1 MSPTNATARYLKIAQ
16 TPISKG
22 DYAGLDARYSPEYEA
37 LEVELAKALSLH
49 ENGKVDW
56 QKVQEHSEVILTTLS
71 KDLRV
76 VCWLSW
82 ALYQLQSFAGLVA
95 GFGMLCHFCT
105 HHWAQIHPAKSR
117 TRSAA
122 ISWLIMRLEKA
133 LDSNVP
139 VKDQLEL
146 FRQLVKLLEELD
158 AVLTQHLKADAPL
171 ILPLRRRLA
180 SMVQRASDHR
190 PEPGPMEAAIAQVKQ
205 TATQWFAGESV
216 IENEKDAQKA
226 LRGQQENGLAL
237 CAWWLRQKA
246 TDPRALRLNRTLTWL
261 SITSVPQ
268 QNAERITDLRAPPP
282 DKLKSYRSLF
292 EQGQYADLLVQLE
305 ASIARA
311 PFWLDGQRM
320 VWECLDALD
329 AEVAKQELE
338 IHCALFV
345 QRLPGIVEL
354 RFHDGVEFANVE
366 TRDWITAHVMPRVQ
380 PIAAP
385 RKVEEAG
392 IAPAWQLALEKT
404 VPMLRKGGLKAAVQE
419 MKQGLQSA
427 QGGRERFF
435 WQFSLARLC
444 HRAKKYD
451 LARAQ
456 LETLD
461 QQLQQSGLHLW
472 EPDLALEVL
481 RLLHGCYGLLPQ
493 GHEVRERKDEIYRRL
508 CHLDLEV
515 VLE

>member
-37 LEVELAKALSLH
+37 LEIELAKASSLH

-56 QKVQEHSEVILTTLS
+56 QKIQEHSEVILTNLA

-76 VCWLSW
+76 ACWLSW

-105 HHWAQIHPAKSR
+105 QHWAQIHPGKSR

-139 VKDQLEL
+139 VKDHLEL

-158 AVLTQHLKADAPL
+158 AVLTQYLKADAPL
-171 ILPLRRRLA
+171 ILPLRRRLT
-180 SMVQRASDHR
+180 SMVQRASDNQID
-190 PEPGPMEAAIAQVKQ
+190 PGPVEAAIAQVKQ
-205 TATQWFAGESV
+205 AATQWFTGDPV

-246 TDPRALRLNRTLTWL
+246 TDPRVFRLNRTLTWL

-268 QNAERITDLRAPPP
+268 RSAERVTDLRAPPP

-338 IHCALFV
+338 IYCALFL

-366 TRDWITAHVMPRVQ
+366 TRDWIAAHVMPRVQ

-385 RKVEEAG
+385 RKVEDAG
-392 IAPAWQLALEKT
+392 IAPAWQIALEKT
-404 VPMLRKGGLKAAVQE
+404 IPMLRKGGLKAAVQE

>member
-1 MSPTNATARYLKIAQ
+1 MAPINAARYLKIAQ

-37 LEVELAKALSLH
+37 LEVELAKALPLH

-82 ALYQLQSFAGLVA
+82 ALYQLQSFTGLVA

-105 HHWAQIHPAKSR
+105 HHWAQIHPGKSR

-122 ISWLIMRLEKA
+122 ISWLIMRLEKV

-158 AVLTQHLKADAPL
+158 AVLTLHLKADSPL

-180 SMVQRASDHR
+180 SMVQRASENR
-190 PEPGPMEAAIAQVKQ
+190 PEPGPVEAAIAQVKQ
-205 TATQWFAGESV
+205 TATQWFAGDSV

-226 LRGQQENGLAL
+226 VREQQENGLAL

-261 SITSVPQ
+261 LVTSVPQ
-268 QNAERITDLRAPPP
+268 QNAARVTDLRAPPA
-282 DKLKSYRSLF
+282 DTLKSYRNLF

-305 ASIARA
+305 ASTARS
-311 PFWLDGQRM
+311 PFWFDGQRM

-329 AEVAKQELE
+329 AEGAKQELE
-338 IHCALFV
+338 IHFALFL

-354 RFHDGVEFANVE
+354 RFHDGVEFANAE
-366 TRDWITAHVMPRVQ
+366 TREWITAHVIPRLQ
-380 PIAAP
+380 PVSTP
-385 RKVEEAG
+385 RKVRDSEVS
-392 IAPAWQLALEKT
+392 PPWQLALEKAI
-404 VPMLRKGGLKAAVQE
+404 PILRKGGLKAAVQE
-419 MKQGLQSA
+419 MRPGLQSA

-435 WQFSLARLC
+435 WQLSLARLC
-444 HRAKKYD
+444 HKAKKYD
-451 LARAQ
+451 LAKAQ

-472 EPDLALEVL
+472 EPDLALDVL
-481 RLLHGCYGLLPQ
+481 HLLHSCYGLLPQ
-493 GHEVRERKDEIYRRL
+493 GHEVRERRDEIYRRL